1 MTSSILAGKMVT
13 ILTCRILVEEE
24 GFLDLSRED
33 GDYTDLQDTGR
44 GG

>member
-24 GFLDLSRED
+24 DLLDLSWED
-33 GDYTDLQDTGR
+33 GDYFAEHCLDLIP
-44 GG
+44 